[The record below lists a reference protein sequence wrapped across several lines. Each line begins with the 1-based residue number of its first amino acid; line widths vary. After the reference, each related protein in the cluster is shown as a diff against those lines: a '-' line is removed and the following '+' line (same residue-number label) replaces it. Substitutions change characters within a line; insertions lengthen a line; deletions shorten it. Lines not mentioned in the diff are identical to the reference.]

1 MRVFYDTEFYND
13 GRTIDLISI
22 GLVAEDGRELY
33 LINGEFPLGRYD
45 EDTETARWLTANVVP
60 FLPLRRTNP
69 GVQHIAGGWEW
80 KDPSSEY
87 DNNTFNRA
95 LIAQQ
100 IVQFLEVGPGHVELW
115 ANYGAF
121 DHVALTQ
128 LWGDM
133 NQMPRV
139 LPWYTNDL
147 QQMLRSNVVNPS
159 SMPQQHEATRHHAL
173 HDARHLKACYDQA
186 TQLMMRRRYG
196 PDAS

>member
-33 LINGEFPLGRYD
+33 LISTGFDLRRYD
-45 EDTETARWLTANVVP
+45 ENTETARWLKANVAP
-60 FLPLRRTNP
+60 FLPVVRP
-69 GVQHIAGGWEW
+69 PSGWEW
-80 KDPSSEY
+80 NPEHKEY
-87 DNNTFNRA
+87 DDHVWNRH
-95 LIAQQ
+95 Q
-100 IVQFLEVGPGHVELW
+100 IRDQIQEFLEVGPGHVELW
-115 ANYGAF
+115 ANYAAY

-159 SMPQQHEATRHHAL
+159 SMPHQPEATRHRAID
-173 HDARHLKACYDQA
+173 DAWHLKACYDKA